1 MAIRIICSQK
11 QRTKLMEVI
20 AVRNPKRI
28 GEFCDR
34 LKSAWATVPD
44 MRFGQLV
51 AILQSAGGDLFYL
64 EDDEVLKLIEQK
76 IGRDA
81 HG

>member
-1 MAIRIICSQK
+1 
-11 QRTKLMEVI
+11 VI
-20 AVRNPKRI
+20 AVRNPKKI

-34 LKSAWATVPD
+34 LKAVWATVPD

-64 EDDEVLKLIEQK
+64 EDDEILKLIEKK
-76 IGRDA
+76 IGRDTN
-81 HG
+81 G

>member
-1 MAIRIICSQK
+1 M
-11 QRTKLMEVI
+11 
-20 AVRNPKRI
+20 RNPKRI

-34 LKSAWATVPD
+34 LKAAWATVSD

-64 EDDEVLKLIEQK
+64 EDDEILKLIEKK
-76 IGRDA
+76 IGRDTN
-81 HG
+81 G

>member
-1 MAIRIICSQK
+1 MAVGSIRSQK
-11 QRTKLMEVI
+11 QRRKLTEVI

-34 LKSAWATVPD
+34 LKAAWAAVPD

-64 EDDEVLKLIEQK
+64 EDDEILKLIEKK
-76 IGRDA
+76 IGRDT

>member
-1 MAIRIICSQK
+1 M
-11 QRTKLMEVI
+11 
-20 AVRNPKRI
+20 RNPKRI

-34 LKSAWATVPD
+34 LKAAWATVPD

-64 EDDEVLKLIEQK
+64 EDDETLKLIEKK
-76 IGRDA
+76 IGRDT